1 MFDLQLNTN
10 LCVQPLFQV
19 SFEHFDPF
27 CRALN
32 VMSESWCRLH
42 RQNSVLNFI
51 DAAFVTTDADAN
63 LTASTKAAF
72 AVKNK
77 KAQGK
82 EPRSRVS
89 AGEKGSKAV
98 PMKHT
103 ASEEESYLEPSE
115 ADFPELPRL
124 VPRASPH
131 ADQENNGENRRH
143 GPPAMP
149 GHIDRSFLQEGG
161 TGTQTSDVDVE
172 QNDEAMELENVP
184 EHVSETECEDDLLDD
199 NVVFQSA
206 FLRAYPSNEAF
217 ATEKNEWTSPT
228 SGLFYPSSN
237 ANSSSRLD
245 GLLFQDQRSTP
256 INREPYAIT
265 SSAAAGAQGG
275 FGLDMGLDL
284 DLDLSRLV
292 QDNHDPLHQHQH
304 QDHQGLDSLLRS
316 ATSTNPSSHRGSQ
329 DKLSSLFGADSGLG
343 EFWNDPLLPQPH
355 ASFGHAFSTPFDPLS
370 AGLGLNAGLGGLNTS
385 SSSVGGLGADSWSF
399 GHLSAP
405 NMHALPPQSAPVVA
419 AQPAY
424 YFPPD
429 SSAGAGS
436 GGAATGWS
444 PPGLNPHTLLPPP
457 PLLYQPRQQGHQNQQ
472 QQGLGGVGAASAGV
486 VSAPP
491 PGLQPQQQQQ
501 QGLQRPK
508 VSAPPPGLG

>member
-1 MFDLQLNTN
+1 
-10 LCVQPLFQV
+10 
-19 SFEHFDPF
+19 
-27 CRALN
+27 
-32 VMSESWCRLH
+32 MSESWSRLH

-51 DAAFVTTDADAN
+51 DAAFVTTGVNGGGVADAN
-63 LTASTKAAF
+63 PVIASKAAS

-77 KAQGK
+77 KPKDK
-82 EPRSRVS
+82 ELSSRVG
-89 AGEKGSKAV
+89 AGEKGSKAGTS
-98 PMKHT
+98 KK
-103 ASEEESYLEPSE
+103 AALEGEGYLEPSE

-124 VPRASPH
+124 VPRAAPH

-149 GHIDRSFLQEGG
+149 GHIDRSYLQEGG
-161 TGTQTSDVDVE
+161 TGTQTSDVDV
-172 QNDEAMELENVP
+172 QQDDEAMELENAS
-184 EHVSETECEDDLLDD
+184 EHVSETECEEDLLDD

-228 SGLFYPSSN
+228 SGLLYPSSN
-237 ANSSSRLD
+237 ANSTSRLD

-256 INREPYAIT
+256 VNREPYAAT

-275 FGLDMGLDL
+275 LGLDLGLDL

-292 QDNHDPLHQHQH
+292 QDNHEPLHQH

-316 ATSTNPSSHRGSQ
+316 APSTNPSSHRGSQ

-343 EFWNDPLLPQPH
+343 DFWNDPLLPQPH

-370 AGLGLNAGLGGLNTS
+370 SSLGLNAGLGGLNTS

-405 NMHALPPQSAPVVA
+405 HTHALPPQSAPVVA

-436 GGAATGWS
+436 GGATTGWS

-457 PLLYQPRQQGHQNQQ
+457 PLLYQPRHPQ
-472 QQGLGGVGAASAGV
+472 QQGLVAASAGV

-491 PGLQPQQQQQ
+491 PGLQPQQQH
-501 QGLQRPK
+501 GLQRPK